1 MATKQGMQ
9 PLARAVHAA
18 ALGLIIAGGGAL
30 SAASLHAAEQG
41 AQQSRAYHVPAGN
54 LSSALSAFASQAGI
68 TLPIEPGLV
77 EGLRSP
83 GLNVASSV
91 EGGLQQLLQGTGLQ
105 ASAQGNGLYL
115 LVTQVAE
122 TALELGATSI
132 TGQGLTSTTE
142 NSGSYTTGAMQ
153 TATKLP
159 LSLRETPQSVSVVT
173 RKRMDDKVMTN
184 ISDVVK
190 STPGLFLNNAGGAGR
205 PTFSSRGF
213 DVDNIMYDGFPTS
226 FQTYLPSAEANLAM
240 YDRVEIVRGPNGL
253 AQGAGSPAGAINLV
267 RKRPTHQ
274 FQGTLTGSAGSWD
287 DYTGTLD
294 VGGPL
299 NDSGTL
305 RARSV
310 VSRQDA
316 KSFRD
321 SVESD
326 NDLFYGV
333 VDADLSE
340 STTLT
345 LGGYRQK
352 THTNYIWGG
361 LPMAR
366 GGGHLGLPRDT
377 FLGHDWEYS
386 DNRTTG
392 YFATLEQGLPNDWT
406 LRAAAMRSKTVGD
419 VLASSIWEYNRQYLW
434 TEAMEQ
440 KETGYDLALSGPFQ
454 LLGQQHDLTFGVS
467 KRKLDYRSG
476 KDWSDYINTGINPF
490 TWNPRGHAKPNYV
503 RGDNGLPQ
511 TTTQDSFY
519 ASTRLRLTEP
529 LSLILGGRVDWY
541 EFQDR
546 ANSESN
552 YKVTRNLTRYAGL
565 VYDLDLHHSVYVS
578 YTDIFK
584 PQSEKGV
591 DGSVIVP
598 IVGENYEVGIKGEY
612 FDGALNAS
620 MAVFQLDQKNRAQE
634 LPDVK
639 GCGSGPA
646 SACYEAAGLVRSRGI
661 DMEIQGALTDNWQ
674 LAAGYT
680 YTQTQYVNDANT
692 AREGED
698 FDRKKPRQL
707 FKLSTIYTLP
717 GELQRWRV
725 GGDVYQQSRIRA
737 SGGTGATAW
746 KNEQGSYTVVGLVA
760 GYKASEQLDLQ
771 VNVNNLFDRVYY
783 SSVANGG
790 YSPYD
795 IYGDPRNMKLTA
807 RYSF

>member
-115 LVTQVAE
+115 LVPQVAE

-680 YTQTQYVNDANT
+680 YTQTRYVNDANT

-725 GGDVYQQSRIRA
+725 GGDVYQQSRIRT

>member
-1 MATKQGMQ
+1 MATTQGMQ

-18 ALGLIIAGGGAL
+18 ALGLIIAGGSL
-30 SAASLHAAEQG
+30 TAAAPLAAEQG
-41 AQQSRAYHVPAGN
+41 AQQSRAYQVPAGN
-54 LSSALSAFASQAGI
+54 LSSVLSTFASQAGI

-83 GLNVASSV
+83 GLNAATSV
-91 EGGLQQLLQGTGLQ
+91 DDGLQQLLRGTGLQ

-115 LVTQVAE
+115 LTPQVAD
-122 TALELGATSI
+122 TTLELGATSI
-132 TGQGLTSTTE
+132 TAQGLTQTTE

-173 RKRMDDKVMTN
+173 RKRMDDKAMTS

-190 STPGLFLNNAGGAGR
+190 SAPGLFLNNSGGAGR

-226 FQTYLPSAEANLAM
+226 FLTYLPSGEANLGM

-267 RKRPTHQ
+267 RKRPTRQ

-305 RARSV
+305 RARTV

-321 SVESD
+321 SVKSD

-352 THTNYIWGG
+352 SYTNYIWGG

-377 FLGHDWEYS
+377 FLGNDWEYS

-406 LRAAAMRSKTVGD
+406 LRAAAMQSKTDTD
-419 VLASSIWEYNRQYLW
+419 VLASSIWEYNRRYLW

-454 LLGQQHDLTFGVS
+454 LLGQQHDLTLGVS

-476 KDWSDYINTGINPF
+476 KAWSAYTDTGINPF
-490 TWNPRGHAKPNYV
+490 TWSARGHAKPDIT
-503 RGDNGLPQ
+503 RGSMGVPQ

-519 ASTRLRLTEP
+519 ASTRLRLTDP

-541 EFQDR
+541 EFQDSDNR
-546 ANSESN
+546 ASN

-565 VYDLDLHHSVYVS
+565 VYDLDTHHSVYVS

-591 DGSVIVP
+591 DASVIVP

-620 MAVFQLDQKNRAQE
+620 MAVFQIDQKNRAQE
-634 LPDVK
+634 LPDIK
-639 GCGSGPA
+639 GCDSSPA

-680 YTQTQYVNDANT
+680 YTQTQYVNDANP

-717 GELQRWRV
+717 GDLQRWRV
-725 GGDVYQQSRIRA
+725 GGDVYQQSRIRT

-760 GYKASEQLDLQ
+760 GYKASEELDLQ
-771 VNVNNLFDRVYY
+771 LNVNNLFDRVYY
-783 SSVANGG
+783 SSVANGA

-795 IYGDPRNMKLTA
+795 IYGDPRNLKLTA